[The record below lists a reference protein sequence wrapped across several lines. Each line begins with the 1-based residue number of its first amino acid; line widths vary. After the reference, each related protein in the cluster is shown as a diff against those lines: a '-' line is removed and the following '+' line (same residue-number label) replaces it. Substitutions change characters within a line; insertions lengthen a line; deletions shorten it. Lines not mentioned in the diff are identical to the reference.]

1 MDMESRFVFA
11 REEAGRKEDRW
22 KFGVDRCKPKKK
34 KKKKDLK
41 FLFWYLIW
49 TLKSQPWKTK
59 WSGSLYLSIALCD
72 FF

>member
-1 MDMESRFVFA
+1 MPYDIIYMWNLKYDINDLSIKQKQIMDMESRFVFA

-41 FLFWYLIW
+41 FLF
-49 TLKSQPWKTK
+49 
-59 WSGSLYLSIALCD
+59 
-72 FF
+72 

>member
-1 MDMESRFVFA
+1 MVSLNMWNLKYDINDLSIKQKQIMDMESRFVFA

-41 FLFWYLIW
+41 IVF
-49 TLKSQPWKTK
+49 
-59 WSGSLYLSIALCD
+59 
-72 FF
+72 